1 MRFIII
7 YLVVE
12 ILLKLTLECCS
23 LLGRVLLTNL
33 VEPLIIS
40 LRELDWIHLSNGIL
54 VNLTTLNKTLSLR
67 ILRFL
72 KILWSERRNVL

>member
-23 LLGRVLLTNL
+23 LLGRVLLTYL
-33 VEPLIIS
+33 VDSLIIS

-72 KILWSERRNVL
+72 KILWSERRYVL